1 MSRDRDAAG
10 RYLLLLLG
18 GGSYFCLMFVWFSLP
33 AHLSPVI
40 DDLGL
45 TSTQAGVLTG
55 AVPLTYIPLGL
66 ASGVLIDRVGP
77 RRGIGAAVALFGA
90 GHVLRA
96 GATGFW
102 TMLLWT
108 LLVGVGAT
116 GITFGLP
123 KLVADLFPAERVGT
137 ASSVYLLGSYLGTAT
152 AFGVGRPVLGPLLGG
167 WRALFLASGVVAL
180 GYAVL
185 WGAVAAW
192 TARRGVA
199 TPAAGASADGDGQ
212 SLRADLTAVVTN
224 RSIALL
230 VIVGTM
236 YLFVTHGLQGWVVTI
251 FESRGASTAV
261 AGAVASVF
269 VGAQIGGT
277 LVVPSLAE
285 RRERRREGVVACG
298 VTCTLGAVG
307 LLTLDA
313 GGWLAAA
320 PLVLVGIGV
329 GGLAPL
335 IRALPVELDG
345 IGPRLTAT
353 AVGLVFTVGEV
364 GGFLGPAL
372 VGAIRDATGSFAG
385 GVALFAACGAVVA
398 AAGFALDL

>member
-1 MSRDRDAAG
+1 MSRDRDAAS

-18 GGSYFCLMFVWFSLP
+18 GGSYFWLMFVWFSLP

-96 GATGFW
+96 VAGDFW

-123 KLVADLFPAERVGT
+123 KLVADLFPAERVGR

-167 WRALFLASGVVAL
+167 WRPLFLASGVVAL

-185 WGAVAAW
+185 WAVVAAW
-192 TARRGVA
+192 TARRGLA
-199 TPAAGASADGDGQ
+199 APAAGASSDGGQ
-212 SLRADLTAVVTN
+212 SLRSDLTAVVTN
-224 RSIALL
+224 RSMALL
-230 VIVGTM
+230 VVVGTM
-236 YLFVTHGLQGWVVTI
+236 YLFVTHGLQGWVVTV
-251 FESRGASTAV
+251 FESRGASAAV

-269 VGAQIGGT
+269 VGAQVAGT

-285 RRERRREGVVACG
+285 RWERRGEGVIACG
-298 VTCTLGAVG
+298 LSCTLGAVG

-313 GGWLAAA
+313 GGWAAAA
-320 PLVLVGIGV
+320 PLVLVGVGV

-335 IRALPVELDG
+335 VRALPVELDG

-372 VGAIRDATGSFAG
+372 VGAVRDATGSFAG
-385 GVALFAACGAVVA
+385 GIALFAACGAVVV